1 MKWLNVPQ
9 QVMGFLF
16 QHRVWTLVAG
26 LILMALGV
34 YHYLHLPM
42 EAYPD
47 FTNPLV
53 RVITLYPGKGAE
65 EVERL
70 ITIPIEKELNG
81 LKRQIQLRSVSMF
94 GLSVVSVVFQDNTPS
109 SVTRQQVLER
119 IRQADVPAD
128 VKPALDPDATPIGEI
143 FRYTLESSYYDKTSL
158 KALQEWEMEKAFRQV
173 PGVVDVTSFG
183 GPRKTYQVQ
192 LDSAQLK
199 SYDISVEDVMEAIA
213 EANGSTGANTIDV
226 NHQAFAVRA
235 LGLINNIEDFKHIGI
250 KTNAETG
257 TPIRLEDV
265 ATVNVAPALRL
276 GQVGKNADGDAVMG
290 IVLMRRGENPAKVL
304 NTLYQVLPDIRDK
317 LPKGVLMKPLYDRME
332 LMRRT
337 METIGENVLHGIGLV
352 LIVLLIFL
360 GDWQAALICAS
371 VIPFSLLVS
380 FSGLTFLDTPANL
393 LSLGAIDFG
402 MIVDGTVVMVEHL
415 VHRLSQKGRD
425 LSQKD
430 RIALV
435 QQSTLE
441 MIRPITVATLVIGLG
456 FIPIFG
462 FTGVAGKLFHPLAI
476 TMNLAL
482 FGALLASL
490 TLVPILVSFFMT
502 KKPYKEGRNIVL
514 DLLTKGYK
522 RLLLSTLRY
531 KKMVLWVTLLLMFLG
546 LAVTTKLGSEFLPQ
560 LDEGNIW
567 LRANILPTSA
577 VLPQATKTA
586 DHIRRILAAYPEVKN
601 IVTQVGSPDDGT
613 DPNLPSNIQ
622 CLIDLYPA
630 KRWRPQWHE
639 NKQAL
644 VTAMDQSLDEILG
657 LQTMFSQ
664 YIQDNV
670 DEALSGGAKAQV
682 ALKIFGSDLNTLQH
696 VAQDV
701 LEVFHHT
708 KGMTDVS
715 QDRIL
720 GQPQYRI
727 ELDRDALNR
736 YGLSIDSVEETVQ
749 IAVGGQVITQV
760 QEGER
765 RFDVVLR
772 LNPEDRSS
780 QHALHTLLIQLPNG
794 GSIPLH
800 NVAHIKEDNG
810 AYFINRFQNE
820 RVVNVVANVRG
831 RDLGGAVQDAQKR
844 FKQTVTLPEGY
855 RVVWA
860 GQYDKQQEANS
871 KLMVVAPLTLV
882 TIFLLLLLLFRNMGL
897 SLIALSAIPIAL
909 VGGILSLWLTGT
921 YFSVSAGVGFLAAA
935 GVSVQNS
942 IILISAV
949 LQASESVTL
958 MAIFKG
964 AVEKLRPILMAGLVA
979 ILGLLPAALSNG
991 IGAQS
996 QKPFAIAIIG
1006 SLILSTVFLPL
1017 IIPALLL
1024 QFRSSL
1030 SRLPSAKTGVPP
1042 Q

>member
-1 MKWLNVPQ
+1 
-9 QVMGFLF
+9 
-16 QHRVWTLVAG
+16 
-26 LILMALGV
+26 
-34 YHYLHLPM
+34 
-42 EAYPD
+42 
-47 FTNPLV
+47 
-53 RVITLYPGKGAE
+53 
-65 EVERL
+65 
-70 ITIPIEKELNG
+70 
-81 LKRQIQLRSVSMF
+81 
-94 GLSVVSVVFQDNTPS
+94 
-109 SVTRQQVLER
+109 
-119 IRQADVPAD
+119 
-128 VKPALDPDATPIGEI
+128 
-143 FRYTLESSYYDKTSL
+143 
-158 KALQEWEMEKAFRQV
+158 
-173 PGVVDVTSFG
+173 
-183 GPRKTYQVQ
+183 
-192 LDSAQLK
+192 
-199 SYDISVEDVMEAIA
+199 
-213 EANGSTGANTIDV
+213 
-226 NHQAFAVRA
+226 
-235 LGLINNIEDFKHIGI
+235 
-250 KTNAETG
+250 
-257 TPIRLEDV
+257 
-265 ATVNVAPALRL
+265 
-276 GQVGKNADGDAVMG
+276 
-290 IVLMRRGENPAKVL
+290 
-304 NTLYQVLPDIRDK
+304 
-317 LPKGVLMKPLYDRME
+317 
-332 LMRRT
+332 
-337 METIGENVLHGIGLV
+337 
-352 LIVLLIFL
+352 
-360 GDWQAALICAS
+360 
-371 VIPFSLLVS
+371 
-380 FSGLTFLDTPANL
+380 
-393 LSLGAIDFG
+393 
-402 MIVDGTVVMVEHL
+402 
-415 VHRLSQKGRD
+415 
-425 LSQKD
+425 
-430 RIALV
+430 
-435 QQSTLE
+435 
-441 MIRPITVATLVIGLG
+441 
-456 FIPIFG
+456 
-462 FTGVAGKLFHPLAI
+462 
-476 TMNLAL
+476 
-482 FGALLASL
+482 
-490 TLVPILVSFFMT
+490 
-502 KKPYKEGRNIVL
+502 
-514 DLLTKGYK
+514 
-522 RLLLSTLRY
+522 
-531 KKMVLWVTLLLMFLG
+531 
-546 LAVTTKLGSEFLPQ
+546 
-560 LDEGNIW
+560 
-567 LRANILPTSA
+567 
-577 VLPQATKTA
+577 
-586 DHIRRILAAYPEVKN
+586 
-601 IVTQVGSPDDGT
+601 
-613 DPNLPSNIQ
+613 
-622 CLIDLYPA
+622 
-630 KRWRPQWHE
+630 
-639 NKQAL
+639 
-644 VTAMDQSLDEILG
+644 
-657 LQTMFSQ
+657 
-664 YIQDNV
+664 
-670 DEALSGGAKAQV
+670 
-682 ALKIFGSDLNTLQH
+682 

-701 LEVFHHT
+701 VEVFNHT
-708 KGMTDVS
+708 TGMRDVS
-715 QDRIL
+715 RDRIL

-800 NVAHIKEDNG
+800 NVAHIKEDSG
-810 AYFINRFQNE
+810 AYLINRFQNE

-1006 SLILSTVFLPL
+1006 SLILSTIFLPL